1 MDERLMFESTLQHN
15 AARISDVASR
25 WMRGLSAEDKDA
37 LLADAVDI
45 AWHRR
50 EQLDP
55 RRTSIGEWFAE
66 CMGQAARRRKVW
78 RVWRAG
84 EYRWVAAHHL
94 EEWR

>member
-45 AWHRR
+45 A
-50 EQLDP
+50 
-55 RRTSIGEWFAE
+55 
-66 CMGQAARRRKVW
+66 
-78 RVWRAG
+78 
-84 EYRWVAAHHL
+84 
-94 EEWR
+94 